1 MVDRRVKRGPV
12 GALAIGA
19 LSLLVSACRS
29 PGGAPPP
36 APWVRRADSDSTN
49 VTMRPIFDP
58 ERRRTFFIG
67 GYAGANYAPELFGRR
82 ASVVPPGSA
91 TSGPPIVT
99 VEPGALEPD

>member
-1 MVDRRVKRGPV
+1 
-12 GALAIGA
+12 
-19 LSLLVSACRS
+19 
-29 PGGAPPP
+29 
-36 APWVRRADSDSTN
+36 
-49 VTMRPIFDP
+49 MRPIFDP

>member
-1 MVDRRVKRGPV
+1 
-12 GALAIGA
+12 
-19 LSLLVSACRS
+19 
-29 PGGAPPP
+29 
-36 APWVRRADSDSTN
+36 
-49 VTMRPIFDP
+49 VTMRPAFNG
-58 ERRRTFFIG
+58 ERRRTFFVG